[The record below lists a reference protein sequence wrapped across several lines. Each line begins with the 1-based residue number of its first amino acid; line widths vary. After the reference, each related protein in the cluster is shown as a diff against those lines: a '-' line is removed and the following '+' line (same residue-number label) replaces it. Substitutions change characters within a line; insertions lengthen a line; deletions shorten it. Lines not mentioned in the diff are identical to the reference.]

1 MAELQLPKLIARVRF
16 PSSAPRESRHH
27 GMMCTMARKKNAP
40 AREPLSNTSVVLF
53 ILLFAAN
60 VLALVP
66 AVSRSASFDQSDPLP
81 FIAPGVLYAAIIA
94 AASLS
99 LARQQ
104 PRRMRWLWW
113 VGLPS
118 VALALCVLSMLV
130 LWFSI
135 PLAIYAGVFL
145 LAQVIVA
152 APYGYTGRDNPLA

>member
-1 MAELQLPKLIARVRF
+1 
-16 PSSAPRESRHH
+16 
-27 GMMCTMARKKNAP
+27 MARKKNAP